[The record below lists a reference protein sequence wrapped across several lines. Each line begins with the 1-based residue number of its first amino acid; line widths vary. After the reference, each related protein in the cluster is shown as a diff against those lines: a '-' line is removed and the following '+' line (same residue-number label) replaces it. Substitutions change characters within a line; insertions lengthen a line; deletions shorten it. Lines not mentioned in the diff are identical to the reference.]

1 MQKLPIAVYVI
12 AIVGF
17 LSALGIG
24 VIAPIL
30 PTLGN
35 FFGVGTT
42 AMSLAIS
49 GLAAARLAANLVF
62 ARKLD
67 RWSLTWVLGLGLLL
81 QGVATVAAGL
91 SPDFGVFIALRCVAG
106 VGSAAFTTTATAILI
121 ALAPPNKRG
130 SAMSLY
136 FGAFALGT
144 VSGPALGA
152 GLAVVGPQAPLLW
165 SGSAMLAGAAL
176 TLVTLRTVSRT
187 FGVAGKEGIKSAQP
201 EGSSLLEIIRD
212 RPMAA
217 ALVCQFV
224 TGWVFYGLRVAYLP
238 AYLEGFGLAVGFIG
252 LLLTLAAAFQL
263 AGNTFAGAV
272 SDRIGRIPVI
282 LTGLILA
289 LCALGMVAFPS
300 IPILVLLSFILT
312 GLAASFLG
320 PPSSAMLGDREA
332 GRTGK
337 GAALYWIMFDLAAIL
352 GPIASGV
359 LGERIDPGAPLIVA
373 GLIVTAAFFIAFRAR
388 KAEFESDK
396 PDCC

>member
-1 MQKLPIAVYVI
+1 MQKLPAPVFVI

-30 PTLGN
+30 PTLGE

-42 AMSLAIS
+42 AMSVAIS

-62 ARKLD
+62 ARHLD
-67 RWSLTWVLGLGLLL
+67 RWPLTWVLGLGLLL
-81 QGVATVAAGL
+81 QGAATVAAGL
-91 SPDFGVFIALRCVAG
+91 TPDYGAFIALRCVAG
-106 VGSAAFTTTATAILI
+106 IGSAAFTTTATALLI
-121 ALAPPNKRG
+121 ALAPTSRRG

-152 GLAVVGPQAPLLW
+152 GLALIGPQAPLLW

-176 TLVTLRTVSRT
+176 TLIALRTASRAFDVT
-187 FGVAGKEGIKSAQP
+187 GKRVVKIPQP
-201 EGSSLLEIIRD
+201 ETASILDIVRD

-217 ALVCQFV
+217 ALACQFV

-238 AYLEGFGLAVGFIG
+238 AYLEGFGLVVGFVG
-252 LLLTLAAAFQL
+252 LLLTIAAAFQL

-282 LTGLILA
+282 LSGFALT
-289 LCALGMVAFPS
+289 LCALGMLAFPTVQ
-300 IPILVLLSFILT
+300 LVVLLSFLTT

-320 PPSSAMLGDREA
+320 PPSSALLGDRQA
-332 GRTGK
+332 GRTAK
-337 GAALYWIMFDLAAIL
+337 GAAMYWIMFDLAAIL
-352 GPIASGV
+352 GPIISGV
-359 LGERIDPGAPLIVA
+359 IGERIGPGAPLVLAAVIVA
-373 GLIVTAAFFIAFRAR
+373 AASYFAVRAWR
-388 KAEFESDK
+388 VDAESAER
-396 PDCC
+396 

>member
-1 MQKLPIAVYVI
+1 MQKLPAPVYVI

-30 PTLGN
+30 PTLGE

-42 AMSLAIS
+42 AISMAIS
-49 GLAAARLAANLVF
+49 GLAAARLATNLVF
-62 ARKLD
+62 ARHLD
-67 RWSLTWVLGLGLLL
+67 RWPLTWVLGLGLLL

-91 SPDFGVFIALRCVAG
+91 TPDFGAFIALRCFAG
-106 VGSAAFTTTATAILI
+106 IGSAAFTTTATAILI
-121 ALAPPNKRG
+121 ALAPPSRRG

-152 GLAVVGPQAPLLW
+152 GLALIGPQAPLVW
-165 SGSAMLAGAAL
+165 SGSAMLAAAAL
-176 TLVTLRTVSRT
+176 TLITLRTSTRA
-187 FGVAGKEGIKSAQP
+187 FDVAGKRVVKISQP
-201 EGSSLLEIIRD
+201 ETASILDIVRD

-217 ALVCQFV
+217 ALACQFV

-238 AYLEGFGLAVGFIG
+238 AYLEGFGLVVGFVGI
-252 LLLTLAAAFQL
+252 LLTIAAAFQL

-272 SDRIGRIPVI
+272 SDRMGRVPVI
-282 LTGLILA
+282 LSGFALA
-289 LCALGMVAFPS
+289 MCALGMLAFPTVQ
-300 IPILVLLSFILT
+300 LVVLLSFMTI

-320 PPSSAMLGDREA
+320 PPSSALLGDRQA
-332 GRTGK
+332 GRTAK

-352 GPIASGV
+352 GPIISGV
-359 LGERIDPGAPLIVA
+359 IGELIGPGAPLVLA
-373 GLIVTAAFFIAFRAR
+373 GVIVTAASYFALRAW
-388 KAEFESDK
+388 KVDAESREQ
-396 PDCC
+396 